1 MREANSFDIFLLVLL
16 GIIWGSSFFNIKI
29 ATYSYEPIT
38 LALVRVIFASA
49 PLILLCKFKKIK
61 IEAFS
66 NVWKHYALI
75 GLCNI
80 AIPFILI
87 AIGTSKINSY
97 LAAMLMSTTPLSGTI
112 LAHFFTKNEKINIF
126 KVIGVLVGFS
136 GILFLFL
143 DKIIINESNYIFAL
157 ITILGSTFYS
167 IGGILTIKIK
177 NKGNENVTTSTTI
190 WSLIFLFPMAI
201 ILEKPWL
208 SDPSLE
214 STLSLLYLGIVATGL
229 AWTPFGG
236 DILFIEASV
245 SPGSGKI
252 QITGQLGD
260 VMKES
265 AQLALSYLKAHSK
278 QLKIPENAFTHWDVH
293 LHVPAGATP
302 KDGPS
307 AGISILSALASIYTQ
322 RKVKGDIA
330 LTGEITLRGLVLAV
344 GGIKEKV
351 LAAKRAGIKEVV
363 LPSKNEKDVAE
374 IEQDVIEDLT
384 ISYVEKMDQVLPKLL
399 EKTSINKP
407 FEFFERPDIVKK

>member
-16 GIIWGSSFFNIKI
+16 GLIWGSSFFNIKI

-38 LALVRVIFASA
+38 LALVRVIFASI
-49 PLILLCKFKKIK
+49 PLILLCKLKNIK

-66 NVWKHYALI
+66 NEWKNYAII

-126 KVIGVLVGFS
+126 KVIGVLIGFS

-143 DKIIINESNYIFAL
+143 DKIIINENNYIFAL

-167 IGGILTIKIK
+167 IGGILTIQIK

-208 SDPSLE
+208 ANPTIE
-214 STLSLLYLGIVATGL
+214 STMYLLYLGVVATGL
-229 AWTPFGG
+229 AWLIRFR
-236 DILFIEASV
+236 
-245 SPGSGKI
+245 
-252 QITGQLGD
+252 
-260 VMKES
+260 
-265 AQLALSYLKAHSK
+265 
-278 QLKIPENAFTHWDVH
+278 
-293 LHVPAGATP
+293 
-302 KDGPS
+302 
-307 AGISILSALASIYTQ
+307 ILS
-322 RKVKGDIA
+322 VN
-330 LTGEITLRGLVLAV
+330 GLVFQTQVAYLIPIFGV
-344 GGIKEKV
+344 FFGYFLMDEVITWRVLISLSIIILGI
-351 LAAKRAGIKEVV
+351 
-363 LPSKNEKDVAE
+363 
-374 IEQDVIEDLT
+374 
-384 ISYVEKMDQVLPKLL
+384 Y
-399 EKTSINKP
+399 
-407 FEFFERPDIVKK
+407 IVKKNNKGFK

>member
-66 NVWKHYALI
+66 NEWKHYALI

-126 KVIGVLVGFS
+126 KVIGVLIGFS
-136 GILFLFL
+136 GILFLFF

-167 IGGILTIKIK
+167 IGGILTIRIK

-208 SDPSLE
+208 ADPSLE
-214 STLSLLYLGIVATGL
+214 STLSLLYLGTVATGL
-229 AWTPFGG
+229 AWLIRFR
-236 DILFIEASV
+236 
-245 SPGSGKI
+245 
-252 QITGQLGD
+252 
-260 VMKES
+260 
-265 AQLALSYLKAHSK
+265 
-278 QLKIPENAFTHWDVH
+278 
-293 LHVPAGATP
+293 
-302 KDGPS
+302 
-307 AGISILSALASIYTQ
+307 ILS
-322 RKVKGDIA
+322 VN
-330 LTGEITLRGLVLAV
+330 GLVFQTQVAYLIPIFGV
-344 GGIKEKV
+344 FFGYFLMDEVITWRVLISLSIIIFGI
-351 LAAKRAGIKEVV
+351 
-363 LPSKNEKDVAE
+363 
-374 IEQDVIEDLT
+374 
-384 ISYVEKMDQVLPKLL
+384 Y
-399 EKTSINKP
+399 
-407 FEFFERPDIVKK
+407 IVKKNNKGLN